1 MFCNSAAFPYAAP
14 SHPMLQRKDKYDI
27 HLLSKEEIRFGNR
40 TQSANDALIFILL
53 PRLPFTNTNAAVT
66 NFLMFRPMCNVT
78 LPRTVLINPALAT
91 DR

>member
-40 TQSANDALIFILL
+40 TQSANDALIFILQT
-53 PRLPFTNTNAAVT
+53 FTNTNAAVT
-66 NFLMFRPMCNVT
+66 NFHMFRPMCNVT